1 MKYRSA
7 EQLALQTVQ
16 QASRTAAS
24 MQNDDHLP
32 ASQFFFSA
40 RAHFQ
45 GRDAS
50 SRHALRCPPAA
61 LAAEHPKMAAPSKI
75 AVSDPFPER
84 RAWKTPYQRVE
95 VTLERTPRRA
105 HASRRQPCLFTL
117 PLNSSQCRGEKSS
130 KQYRR
135 LIYKF
140 ITIRNCRTSKI

>member
-1 MKYRSA
+1 MKYRS
-7 EQLALQTVQ
+7 QPFRFLQTVQ

-24 MQNDDHLP
+24 MQNDDHLLE
-32 ASQFFFSA
+32 QFFFR